1 MLSPTVTGELSLHDG
16 DHSNLFQSMHLL
28 LSRSFVLSLLV
39 CLTCALAAP
48 IGVTAHS
55 VDLSTRTLYPRAK
68 ADNSNGNGKGA
79 GANAGKETSTMD
91 DLEKQIRKLTKD
103 RDMAIAIGASVV
115 GAIVIIGGAVYCI
128 KSRNKKK
135 EQAARRAEYDD
146 GYQR

>member
-1 MLSPTVTGELSLHDG
+1 MHPLSSHSLFLSL
-16 DHSNLFQSMHLL
+16 F
-28 LSRSFVLSLLV
+28 V
-39 CLTCALAAP
+39 CLCCALAAP
-48 IGVTAHS
+48 IDVAAHN
-55 VDLSTRTLYPRAK
+55 VDLSSHTLYPRAK
-68 ADNSNGNGKGA
+68 ADNGNGNGNGA

-103 RDMAIAIGASVV
+103 RDTAIAVGASVV
-115 GAIVIIGGAVYCI
+115 GALVLIGGLVAWY